1 MDRPCKELHIYEL
14 NSILD
19 AAIRSTT
26 AKHDDPEITNQ
37 LTVSMLNDFHSE
49 CLNSVGLFVLLI
61 YLSPIAFSADRGWD
75 VFTLHYTVRGPLST
89 MLEPSMIKYHMLFK
103 RLWAL
108 KHVEYVVCS
117 KIWKDMIC
125 HAKV

>member
-1 MDRPCKELHIYEL
+1 MLPGNE
-14 NSILD
+14 
-19 AAIRSTT
+19 TT
-26 AKHDDPEITNQ
+26 IHCTATSPFHLTN
-37 LTVSMLNDFHSE
+37 LIDL
-49 CLNSVGLFVLLI
+49 VL
-61 YLSPIAFSADRGWD
+61 ADRGWD

-125 HAKV
+125 HAKVRDIYKNKRRK